1 MTERDNA
8 SHRFYANAKPEVTE
22 AERAAE
28 RYVRSKTPILPG
40 TMDQFTWQQWDDI
53 IREREKNAFLAGHAN
68 GEAEGRRRERE
79 QIQKEILPEWAE
91 KRLQQ
96 REEAAAR
103 SMATMILDD
112 CPPFRDPKL
121 IPATVDIYMRDWK
134 QRKSQGGVGV

>member
-22 AERAAE
+22 AERAYKVWLVE
-28 RYVRSKTPILPG
+28 
-40 TMDQFTWQQWDDI
+40 QQAAGCWFDPARLESDFVHGY
-53 IREREKNAFLAGHAN
+53 ESTFKAGHASRD
-68 GEAEGRRRERE
+68 AE
-79 QIQKEILPEWAE
+79 IA
-91 KRLQQ
+91 Q

-103 SMATMILDD
+103 EMAEMILDD